1 MQKLLYI
8 LTLLL
13 LISLCACNESK
24 NVSPI
29 FNHAEAIMDMYP
41 DSALL
46 LLDSVR
52 SPENL
57 SKKEYAIWCLLLTQA
72 RDKNYVK
79 HTSDSLIT
87 VSVKYFEQTDDR
99 IRYATSLYYKGR
111 VCQDLKKNEEATVS
125 YLKAFDIAKNTSD
138 YNLLFLISSHSGT
151 LYAYRDMKDEA
162 LSAYRKAY
170 EYAVLAKDSSSMA
183 YANAYIGRIYGVS
196 NQWEQAVSSYQ
207 AAVQI
212 AEQVND
218 SSALK
223 LALKELAS
231 IYICVRQFKKA
242 SDCLQQIEN
251 ISKDKSFKDMA
262 MAYLTWGNLYRLM
275 GQYGIAIGYLNKAL
289 QTDNMYTKREACQY
303 YYYLYEKQA
312 QYDKAI
318 YYNNKYWL
326 YNDSIQSLDNR
337 KVVQEIN
344 AKYENEKLL
353 NINNQLR
360 WKRKQE
366 VFVAFLIILFFCV
379 CFIGVFI
386 HYRRVLLLKNKKI
399 QNANKE
405 AATYLLQMEQGVQI
419 FRENEKKIR
428 DLSLLIKGSR
438 EEQLLL
444 ALEKE
449 KLQIQNDEIKQL
461 NEKLHEK
468 IQKLYFTLQLKK
480 EDVLKYQKTLEDR
493 ESCSNILVRLK
504 RKLFYL
510 TDDDWEELVVMVD
523 VIFNQFSER
532 LMEKHPGLTKD
543 DLRYCCLIKLGYSI
557 SEISV
562 MMAIQP
568 TTVSTRKQRI
578 KKHLDISTVQ
588 NTENMENYIKNF

>member
-8 LTLLL
+8 LTLSL

-29 FNHAEAIMDMYP
+29 FNHAEAIMDMYL

-46 LLDSVR
+46 LLDSIR
-52 SPENL
+52 SPEKL

-111 VCQDLKKNEEATVS
+111 VCQDLKESEEATVS

-183 YANAYIGRIYGVS
+183 YANAYIGRIYGLS
-196 NQWEQAVSSYQ
+196 SEWNQAISSYQ

-212 AEQVND
+212 AEQMND
-218 SSALK
+218 DSALN
-223 LALKELAS
+223 LALEELAS
-231 IYICVRQFKKA
+231 IYIYTKQFDIA
-242 SDCLQQIEN
+242 SDCLQQVEKMN
-251 ISKDKSFKDMA
+251 NEKSFSDIA
-262 MAYLTWGNLYRLM
+262 INYLTQGDLFRLK
-275 GQYGIAIGYLNKAL
+275 GDYELAIKYLEKAL
-289 QTDNMYTKREACQY
+289 QTDNLYTKRSIYECF
-303 YYYLYEKQA
+303 YYLYEKQA
-312 QYDKAI
+312 RYDKAI
-318 YYNNKYWL
+318 YYNNRYWL
-326 YNDSIQSLDNR
+326 YNDSIQRLDSR
-337 KVVQEIN
+337 KAVQEIN
-344 AKYENEKLL
+344 AKYENAKLL
-353 NINNQLR
+353 NINNQLQWEHKER
-360 WKRKQE
+360 M
-366 VFVAFLIILFFCV
+366 FMAFWVILFLCA
-379 CFIGVFI
+379 CFIGAFFY
-386 HYRRVLLLKNKKI
+386 YRRVLFLKNKKI
-399 QNANKE
+399 QAAKNKIV
-405 AATYLLQMEQGVQI
+405 TYLLQIEQGEQL
-419 FRENEKKIR
+419 FQKNEKKIQ
-428 DLSLLIKGSR
+428 DLSVQIEANR
-438 EEQLLL
+438 EEQELLN
-444 ALEKE
+444 LERE
-449 KLQIQNDEIKQL
+449 KLLVQNDETKQQ
-461 NEKLHEK
+461 NGKLHDK
-468 IQKLYFTLQLKK
+468 VQKLYSSLQLKQK
-480 EDVLKYQKTLEDR
+480 DVLKYKKTLEAR
-493 ESCSNILVRLK
+493 EACPNILVRLK

-510 TDDDWEELVVMVD
+510 TDEDWEEMIVMID
-523 VIFNQFSER
+523 VLFSRFSEK
-532 LMEKHPGLTKD
+532 LMKKHPGLTKD

-588 NTENMENYIKNF
+588 STENMENYIKTF

>member
-1 MQKLLYI
+1 MQKRLYI

-29 FNHAEAIMDMYP
+29 FNHAEAIMDIYP

-52 SPENL
+52 SPEKL
-57 SKKEYAIWCLLLTQA
+57 SKKEYATWCLLLTQA
-72 RDKNYVK
+72 RDKNYIK

-99 IRYATSLYYKGR
+99 MRYAISLYYKGR
-111 VCQDLKKNEEATVS
+111 VCQDLKRNEEATFS

-170 EYAVLAKDSSSMA
+170 EYAALAKDSSSMA
-183 YANAYIGRIYGVS
+183 YANAYIGRIHGLS
-196 NQWEQAVSSYQ
+196 EEWEQAISSYRT
-207 AAVQI
+207 AVQI
-212 AEQVND
+212 AERTND
-218 SSALK
+218 NSALN

-231 IYICVRQFKKA
+231 IYICVRQFKMA
-242 SDCLQQIEN
+242 SDCLLQIEN
-251 ISKDKSFKDMA
+251 ISKDKPFKDMA
-262 MAYLTWGNLYRLM
+262 MDYLTWGNLYRLM
-275 GQYGIAIGYLNKAL
+275 GQYDIAIGYLNKAL
-289 QTDNMYTKREACQY
+289 QTDNIYTKREAYQY
-303 YYYLYEKQA
+303 YYYLYEKQD

-353 NINNQLR
+353 NINNQLK
-360 WKRKQE
+360 WERKLE
-366 VFVAFLIILFFCV
+366 IFIAFLIILFLCV
-379 CFIGVFI
+379 CSIGMFFYYHRI
-386 HYRRVLLLKNKKI
+386 LYKKNRKI
-399 QNANKE
+399 QDVEKE
-405 AATYLLQMEQGVQI
+405 VATYLLQMEQGLQI
-419 FRENEKKIR
+419 FQENEKKIQ

-444 ALEKE
+444 ALEKD
-449 KLQIQNDEIKQL
+449 KLQIQNDEIKQQ

-468 IQKLYFTLQLKK
+468 IQKLYFSLQLKK

-493 ESCSNILVRLK
+493 EFCSNILVRLN

-523 VIFNQFSER
+523 VIFNQFTER
-532 LMEKHPGLTKD
+532 LMGKHPGLTKD

-557 SEISV
+557 SDIAA

-588 NTENMENYIKNF
+588 NTESMENYIKNF